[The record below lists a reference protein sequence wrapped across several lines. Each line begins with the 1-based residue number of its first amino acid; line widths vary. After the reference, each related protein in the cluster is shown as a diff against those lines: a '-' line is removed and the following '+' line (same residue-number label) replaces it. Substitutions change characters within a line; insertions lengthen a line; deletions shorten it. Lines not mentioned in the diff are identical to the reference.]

1 MPHTWQNRGTQKTR
15 KNPTREQ
22 GPMAIQVF
30 PTYVNGKCT
39 MVMMGMLRCSVNE
52 KWICPKTAIRRE
64 GPEFQDRES

>member
-1 MPHTWQNRGTQKTR
+1 MAEQRDTEDKEKSPKRTR
-15 KNPTREQ
+15 ANGNPS
-22 GPMAIQVF
+22 I